1 MEPGAL
7 YNKLA
12 LSSPYVE
19 VMLRKLYWKNVKWLA
34 KYKPYGARVENK
46 AEEMSALDFEKIA
59 NYLKDNGVNKGSLI
73 VVHSSYDKLKGSGL
87 KPNEIIASLRELIG
101 EEGTLAMPVIRRYKE
116 YPKPSEWL
124 KTDFS
129 KIECKYDPRR
139 TPVTSGL
146 LPSMLMREK
155 GAVVSMHP
163 LNTMAAVGPLAQ
175 AMMAHNIDD
184 EKPAPHGPNSS
195 WKFCA
200 DHNAIIV
207 ALGVPMV
214 HHLTMAHVAEDC
226 FEDWPY
232 KDWYNDLRFNIV
244 MPDKSI
250 LTKTVRERKPQ
261 WGLFY
266 DAELNMENAL
276 NKAGIITSTV
286 IGEVP
291 IGIMRSNELIS
302 FLRNNKHKGFPY
314 YKI

>member
-1 MEPGAL
+1 MSFGSLYTRIAL
-7 YNKLA
+7 I
-12 LSSPYVE
+12 SPYVE
-19 VMLRKLYWKNVKWLA
+19 IALRQLYWRNVNCLEKF
-34 KYKPYGARVENK
+34 KPDSACSENK
-46 AEEMSALDFEKIA
+46 TEELSPFNFCDILSF
-59 NYLKDNGVNKGSLI
+59 LKDCEIKKGSLV
-73 VVHSSYDKLKGSGL
+73 VVHSSYDMLKGSGL

-116 YPKPSEWL
+116 YPNPTEWL

-129 KIECKYDPRR
+129 KIECTYDPRR

-155 GAVVSMHP
+155 GTVVSMHP

-175 AMMAHNIDD
+175 AMMTHNIDD
-184 EKPAPHGPNSS
+184 EKPTPHGPNSS

-200 DHNAIIV
+200 DHDAIIV

-226 FEDWPY
+226 FDDWPY
-232 KDWYNDLRFNIV
+232 QDWYNDLKFNIV

-250 LTKTVRERKPQ
+250 LTKIVRERKPQ

-266 DAELNMENAL
+266 DAELNMEKAL
-276 NKAGIITSTV
+276 KKAGIITSTV

-291 IGIMRSNELIS
+291 VGVMRSSDLIS